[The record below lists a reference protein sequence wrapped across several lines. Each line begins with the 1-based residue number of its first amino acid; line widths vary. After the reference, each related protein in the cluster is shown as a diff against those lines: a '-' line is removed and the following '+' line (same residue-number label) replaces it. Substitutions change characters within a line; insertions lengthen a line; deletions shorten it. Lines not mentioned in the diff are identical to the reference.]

1 MLAVEDDELVGAA
14 AVKEAAESALED
26 DGVRLVCAAV
36 CAVSEPPEAPLVE
49 TTELE
54 AAAWR
59 LANTASPIL

>member
-1 MLAVEDDELVGAA
+1 MGAA
-14 AVKEAAESALED
+14 AVEEAAESALED

>member
-1 MLAVEDDELVGAA
+1 MGAA
-14 AVKEAAESALED
+14 AVEEAAESALED

-36 CAVSEPPEAPLVE
+36 CAVSEPPETPLVD

-59 LANTASPIL
+59 LANTASPVL

>member
-1 MLAVEDDELVGAA
+1 MGAA
-14 AVKEAAESALED
+14 AVEEAAESALGD
-26 DGVRLVCAAV
+26 DGVILVCVAV
-36 CAVSEPPEAPLVE
+36 PAVSEPPETALVE